1 MGAMV
6 TRRNFLKSLVFG
18 SGGLAFPV
26 PTFLFRR
33 LNRSASPLG
42 PRAGRTNPFVNS
54 QGQARLVC
62 IEGHDV
68 SIMLR
73 KGLLA
78 LGGLEKLIK
87 TGDSVFLKPNL
98 VLRES
103 DPDAP
108 LFPTMSSPDCIREL
122 IWLLRGHTT
131 QIQVGDQGGEDQDTI
146 YDALDLVNVVTGAG
160 AELVDL
166 ERMADPTRAIRH
178 ASWDPQ
184 VPDFNVFRAVYEAP
198 VLISLCNLKRHSSAQ
213 MTAAIK
219 NNFGAMQGRWDSGT
233 RGWLHR
239 NPNLSPA
246 FLAELPYVAALMKPE
261 LTIVDARHI
270 MIGNGPILSFPGA
283 KIKTGINRMVLGG
296 DMVAL
301 DSYCAQH
308 ILADHDPDF
317 DPESI
322 RLTLTNA
329 EQLGLGTSDLS
340 RVDILEIDE
349 TWEPPPKKGAHRR

>member
-1 MGAMV
+1 MA
-6 TRRNFLKSLVFG
+6 TRRNFLKSLAFG
-18 SGGLAFPV
+18 SWGLAFPS
-26 PTFLFRR
+26 PAFLFRR
-33 LNRSASPLG
+33 LIRAAGPLG
-42 PRAGRTNPFVNS
+42 PRAGRANPFVNP

-62 IEGHDV
+62 IEGTDV
-68 SIMLR
+68 PTMLR
-73 KGLLA
+73 KGLQA
-78 LGGLEKLIK
+78 LGGLDTLIAA
-87 TGDSVFLKPNL
+87 GDSVFLKPNL

-103 DPDAP
+103 DPEAP

-122 IWLLRGHTT
+122 IWLLRNHTT
-131 QIQVGDQGGEDQDTI
+131 QIQVGDQGGEDQEAI
-146 YDALDLVNVVTGAG
+146 YAALDLINVVTGAG

-166 ERMADPTRAIRH
+166 ERTPDAVRAVRH
-178 ASWDPQ
+178 PSWDPQ
-184 VPDFNVFRAVYEAP
+184 VPDFSVFRAVYEAP
-198 VLISLCNLKRHSSAQ
+198 VLISLCNLKRHSSAH

-270 MIGNGPILSFPGA
+270 MTGNGPLLSAPGA
-283 KIKTGINRMVLGG
+283 EIKTGVNRMVLGG

-308 ILADHDPDF
+308 ILAANDPEF

-322 RLTLTNA
+322 RPTLTNA
-329 EQLGLGTSDLS
+329 EQLGLGTSDLN
-340 RVDILEIDE
+340 RVEVLEIDE